1 MIDSIGDLSRSEP
14 VKPDMGT
21 NEIEKED
28 ENRDSRVSTVE
39 IVKAAFGFVPRLEAV
54 VERFDEIDRNIVGKT
69 LNTNVVSIR
78 EERLD
83 RDFVCRVAVGDD
95 RARRP

>member
-1 MIDSIGDLSRSEP
+1 MKTDVR
-14 VKPDMGT
+14 T

-39 IVKAAFGFVPRLEAV
+39 IVKATFGFVPRLETV
-54 VERFDEIDRNIVGKT
+54 VERFDEIVRDIIGKT

-78 EERLD
+78 EERLN
-83 RDFVCRVAVGDD
+83 RDFVNRVAVGDD
-95 RARRP
+95 AERRTELLSMVE